1 MNKEKWVERFKKRE
15 YMFTE
20 EERSFAKGWTCC
32 AVGSRIQLEK
42 PELINDMSD
51 GLVNMNTLL
60 TPRARKLGQ
69 EFYNYVKEDKIKQA
83 EKTFYKIQNLKT
95 IFREPNKH
103 YYWWSKFI

>member
-1 MNKEKWVERFKKRE
+1 MNKEEWIERFQKKEYGFTRE
-15 YMFTE
+15 EINSAF
-20 EERSFAKGWTCC
+20 GWTCC

-42 PELINDMSD
+42 PELIPDMLNH
-51 GLVNMNTLL
+51 LVNMNTLL

-69 EFYNYVKEDKIKQA
+69 EFYNYVQEDKIEQA

>member
-15 YMFTE
+15 YMFTN
-20 EERSFAKGWTCC
+20 EERSSAKGWTCC

-42 PELINDMSD
+42 PELIPDMLNH
-51 GLVNMNTLL
+51 LVNTRELL
-60 TPRARKLGQ
+60 TPKAFRLGQ
-69 EFYNYVKEDKIKQA
+69 EFYNYVQEDKIKQV